1 MSMIT
6 QALAEFDE
14 PKQAI
19 AMVKSYGTLT
29 LADDG
34 IGKVEQ
40 AHKQVKRLRIDID
53 SRRKSLNEGALTYQ
67 RTINAE
73 AKRLTEEIEPIE
85 TALSS
90 QRKIH
95 DEILLKEQQE
105 KHAAKR
111 KVLTDRIERLAQAGC
126 IAGDVAA
133 IEQMSDDEFQLHFL
147 SEQRKAEAI
156 REEQEVARK
165 LAEDTEIERLAEI
178 KRQSEEIRIRQA
190 ELDADRKA
198 MAAER
203 EAMLHQQQVERRAIE
218 QQQAEVKRQQQEIQ
232 REAERKAEVV
242 TTQERQRVL
251 TERWAEDARLA
262 VIAAEEKEVAR
273 LARLEALKP
282 EIEKAE
288 TFANS
293 LIAEAVFILQNM
305 GQPHWAVNAME
316 SVRRCGLEVLMIAR
330 GEG

>member
-29 LADDG
+29 LANDG

-53 SRRKSLNEGALTYQ
+53 SRRKSLNEGALNYQ

-95 DEILLKEQQE
+95 DEIVMKEQQE

-111 KVLTDRIERLAQAGC
+111 AVLTKRIDTLAQAGC
-126 IAGDVAA
+126 IVSDVAA
-133 IEQMSDDEFQLHFL
+133 LEAMTDDEFQLHFL
-147 SEQRKAEAI
+147 SEQRKAEMI
-156 REEQEVARK
+156 REEQEAARK
-165 LAEDTEIERLAEI
+165 AAEDTEIERLAEI

-203 EAMLHQQQVERRAIE
+203 EAIE
-218 QQQAEVKRQQQEIQ
+218 QQRAEVKRQQQEIQ
-232 REAERKAEVV
+232 REAERKAED
-242 TTQERQRVL
+242 ERQRVL
-251 TERWAEDARLA
+251 AERKAEDARLA
-262 VIAAEEKEVAR
+262 VIAAEQKEVAR
-273 LARLEALKP
+273 LARMEALKP

-288 TFANS
+288 TFANR
-293 LIAEAVFILQNM
+293 LMVHAVEILRVM
-305 GQPHWAVNAME
+305 DQPHWSVDAME

>member
-95 DEILLKEQQE
+95 DEIVMKEQQE

-111 KVLTDRIERLAQAGC
+111 AVLTKRIDTLAQAGC
-126 IAGDVAA
+126 IVSDVAA
-133 IEQMSDDEFQLHFL
+133 LEAMTDDEFQLHFL
-147 SEQRKAEAI
+147 SEQRKAEMI
-156 REEQEVARK
+156 REEQEAARK
-165 LAEDTEIERLAEI
+165 AAEDTEIERLAEI

-203 EAMLHQQQVERRAIE
+203 EAIE
-218 QQQAEVKRQQQEIQ
+218 QQRAEVKRQQQEIQ
-232 REAERKAEVV
+232 REAERKSED
-242 TTQERQRVL
+242 ERQRVL
-251 TERWAEDARLA
+251 AERKAEDARLA
-262 VIAAEEKEVAR
+262 VIAAEQKEVAR
-273 LARLEALKP
+273 LARMEALKP

-288 TFANS
+288 TFANR
-293 LIAEAVFILQNM
+293 LIADAVDILHNM
-305 GQPHWAVNAME
+305 GQPSWSVEAME